1 MINMTTSVSNSTEV
15 KLQKLANKL
24 RPNDNEQKQQ
34 GAAVDA
40 VGKVLQNDEEIKV
53 AEIWK
58 CGSNGKNTGLSQ
70 TSDIDLVVLL
80 SPKQSMDDILNLLKK
95 ALKGS
100 STVTPSS
107 SYRAIQVT
115 VRGIEMDVL
124 PTKYG
129 IAEPLGRPQRE
140 KKLVS
145 EIAGLGNRFSD
156 TVRILK
162 YWRDFDKTKPKEGNI
177 PSFAFEIITAFIIR
191 KEDPKTL
198 KDALQSCPEYIVDT
212 KLDNSLPLLDK
223 NKNQILNYNFNFT
236 KKKYLIDKAIFAKK
250 QLVKNQLSFLGL

>member
-1 MINMTTSVSNSTEV
+1 MTTGVLNSTEA
-15 KLQKLANKL
+15 KLKKLADKL
-24 RPNDNEQKQQ
+24 RPNRNEQQQ
-34 GAAVDA
+34 QSAAVDT
-40 VGKVLQNDEEIKV
+40 VGKVLQNNKEIKV

-58 CGSNGKNTGLSQ
+58 CGSNGKNTGLSK
-70 TSDIDLVVLL
+70 TSDIDLVILL
-80 SPKQSMDDILNLLKK
+80 SPKQSMEGILKLLIK

-115 VRGIEMDVL
+115 IHGIEMDVL

-145 EIAGLGNRFSD
+145 EIAGMGNKYSD

-162 YWRDFDKTKPKEGNI
+162 YWRDLDGKKPKKDNI
-177 PSFAFEIITAFIIR
+177 PSFAFEIIVAFIFR
-191 KEDPKTL
+191 KENPGTL
-198 KDALQSCPEYIVDT
+198 NDALQSCFQYIT
-212 KLDNSLPLLDK
+212 ESKLNNSLPLLDK
-223 NKNQILNYNFNFT
+223 NNTQILNYNFNFT
-236 KKKYLIDKAIFAKK
+236 KKKYIVDRAIFEKK
-250 QLVKNQLSFLGL
+250 KLIKNDLSFLGL